1 MSVERE
7 SFKAAGMQCRTLGSN
22 KAEKRERERERPDQS
37 YKRAKANM
45 L

>member
-22 KAEKRERERERPDQS
+22 KAEKERERERPDQS